1 MASSAR
7 RRDAGGYTRNCEM
20 RSITEDV
27 FDVMSLGDGWMEDGG
42 RLGRS
47 GRSGTDGT
55 TLNTT
60 DEAPGSSSNS

>member
-7 RRDAGGYTRNCEM
+7 RRDAAGYTRNCEI
-20 RSITEDV
+20 RSIKGDV
-27 FDVMSLGDGWMEDGG
+27 FDVGLLAEGWMEDGG
-42 RLGRS
+42 RFGRS